1 MWPRRRALRAR
12 TLTLILALTLTP
24 SLAPTP
30 TLTTTPDQEII
41 KNSGLA
47 ITSADD
53 LDDAAQKAVAALK

>member
-1 MWPRRRALRAR
+1 MRAPPWPRAR
-12 TLTLILALTLTP
+12 CCQTLTP
-24 SLAPTP
+24 TLAPTP
-30 TLTTTPDQEII
+30 TLTPTPEQEII

>member
-1 MWPRRRALRAR
+1 MAEKESATSSNPNPHPSSNPHPIPR
-12 TLTLILALTLTP
+12 
-24 SLAPTP
+24 PTP
-30 TLTTTPDQEII
+30 TLTPTPHQEII